1 MPVCAP
7 PVRRPLDPVV
17 QARTAARR
25 AYGHARKAGGLATAI
40 ADRLWSETLMAV
52 EGKRTETRAE
62 MFSRTATLF
71 ALLADRQTWPR

>member
-1 MPVCAP
+1 M
-7 PVRRPLDPVV
+7 RRPRDPAD
-17 QARTAARR
+17 QARAAARR
-25 AYGHARKAGGLATAI
+25 AYGHAREAGGLATAI

-52 EGKRTETRAE
+52 DGKRTETRTE

>member
-1 MPVCAP
+1 
-7 PVRRPLDPVV
+7 
-17 QARTAARR
+17 
-25 AYGHARKAGGLATAI
+25 
-40 ADRLWSETLMAV
+40 MAV